1 MIDTP
6 SDLFLV
12 MEYVPGGELFDY
24 IVRKGRVRHMMLAL
38 LLVTRKRGEALLP
51 ADHKRSGVLPQA
63 QHRAP

>member
-1 MIDTP
+1 
-6 SDLFLV
+6 

-24 IVRKGRVRHMMLAL
+24 IVRKGRVCHIMLVL

-51 ADHKRSGVLPQA
+51 ADHQWSGVLPQA

>member
-1 MIDTP
+1 
-6 SDLFLV
+6 